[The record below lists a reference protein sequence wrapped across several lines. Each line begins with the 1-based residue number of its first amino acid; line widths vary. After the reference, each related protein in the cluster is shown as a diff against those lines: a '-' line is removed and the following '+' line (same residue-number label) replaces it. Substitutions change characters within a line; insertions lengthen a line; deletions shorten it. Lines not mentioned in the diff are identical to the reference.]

1 MIVNPGK
8 SQTIIFEKSEVD
20 HANQITNIDQKD
32 IKAVSKV
39 KLSGI

>member
-20 HANQITNIDQKD
+20 HTNQITNIDQKD
-32 IKAVSKV
+32 IKAVSKA

>member
-8 SQTIIFEKSEVD
+8 SQTIIFDKCKGD
-20 HANQITNIDQKD
+20 NTNQIINIDQKD

-39 KLSGI
+39 KLSEI